1 MSTRREHIEC
11 AALIAEIV
19 GAAAVVISVV
29 YLGVQIAGNTRALQ
43 SEGHYNAL
51 QLAQRPLELL
61 IADDRLAEVVN
72 AGYADSALLS
82 AADSQRFAMYQVMAF
97 NAWEYLYYADAA
109 ESVPGNLWEGANA
122 YYSELLRTSP
132 GLAGFWQAHEHIYAD
147 PFRSYVAGL
156 LPGGPVERIEIVAS
170 VPALESNDSGEE

>member
-1 MSTRREHIEC
+1 M
-11 AALIAEIV
+11 
-19 GAAAVVISVV
+19 
-29 YLGVQIAGNTRALQ
+29 
-43 SEGHYNAL
+43 
-51 QLAQRPLELL
+51 
-61 IADDRLAEVVN
+61 VN

-97 NAWEYLYYADAA
+97 NAWEYLYYAHAA

-170 VPALESNDSGEE
+170 VPDPGEQ

>member
-1 MSTRREHIEC
+1 MPTRREHIEC

-61 IADDRLAEVVN
+61 IADDGLAEVVN
-72 AGYADSALLS
+72 AGYTNPALLS
-82 AADSQRFAMYQVMAF
+82 AADDQRFAMYQVMAF
-97 NAWEYLYYADAA
+97 NAWEYLYYAHAA

-122 YYSELLRTSP
+122 YYTELIRRNP
-132 GLAGFWQAHEHIYAD
+132 GLTGFWQAHDHIYAE

-156 LPGGPVERIEIVAS
+156 LPTEPVESNAIVAAAS
-170 VPALESNDSGEE
+170 ESRPE